1 MSTSA
6 IYIKTPFEP
15 NELNIKG
22 SFDCFVTRPE
32 LVPTIQLLYK
42 LACGSMWKFS
52 EAQFREKRMGPN
64 CFLTC
69 LDLLA
74 THS

>member
-22 SFDCFVTRPE
+22 SFGCSEMRPGFVPA
-32 LVPTIQLLYK
+32 IQLLYK
-42 LACGSMWKFS
+42 LACGFRWKS
-52 EAQFREKRMGPN
+52 SKAQFREKRTGPN
-64 CFLTC
+64 YFLTC